1 MAQKF
6 DHVKTDIL
14 PDGSQS
20 EPDYRHLMSVKQQDE
35 SVLWYGVVS
44 ILILMIYMGG
54 FACGAW
60 YGYERGK
67 RDQVIQAIVRGVK

>member
-20 EPDYRHLMSVKQQDE
+20 EPDYRHLMSSKEPEVYVSVYLFVGFTIGACLVGFVGGYLAGYGASKQ
-35 SVLWYGVVS
+35 
-44 ILILMIYMGG
+44 
-54 FACGAW
+54 
-60 YGYERGK
+60 ERAAEVIA
-67 RDQVIQAIVRGVK
+67 REDQ